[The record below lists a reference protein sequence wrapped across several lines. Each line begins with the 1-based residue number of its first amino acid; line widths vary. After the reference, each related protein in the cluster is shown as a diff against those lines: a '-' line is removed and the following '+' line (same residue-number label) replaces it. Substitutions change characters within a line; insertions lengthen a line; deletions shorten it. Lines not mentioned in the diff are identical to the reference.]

1 MSAFAISVFVS
12 RTMLSKSFR
21 MGENGDLEKAPG
33 GILLN
38 GTVETMTFQS
48 MNEFAAMLGKLSPN
62 TALGY
67 GLNAHALARV
77 VCQGNVQ
84 STRESE
90 LPVIAR
96 TREHFFYAA
105 APGIMMIDV
114 DAPKDGS
121 ATLTDDEV
129 LGLLYAACPELRHA
143 PHAITAS
150 ASSHIYEGNKE
161 LIGGRGIHVYWLV
174 TDARDIRRA
183 GGVLFKRLW
192 LAGQGRIELS
202 RAGTM
207 LVRGLIDA
215 SVWQPER
222 LDFAGGAYCE
232 PPLEQRRPAP
242 VVHCADGEPLDTHQA
257 LPDLSLVDEGEY
269 QKLVEQAKKCIQ
281 PQAEKARA
289 EWVETQVERK
299 LRGKGKTPESH
310 PDEAKAL
317 SEVYTQAAGHGI
329 LYGDFDLLCEDG
341 TTVSVREMLD
351 DPSKWH
357 GRRFADPLEPGYGN
371 DRRIARANLRTA
383 GRPYIYSHA
392 HGGQRFGLQR
402 ARHRIRIVAGD
413 RKQTVQ
419 KCLEVLRTERAL
431 YERGGE
437 IVSVSPNADILPM
450 DQDRLQLH
458 LDGVARFEKYDKRSE
473 SWGPTDCPNPISKGV
488 HVSRGHWALPN
499 IRAVVTAPT
508 LDPRTGRIIDQDG
521 YDASSEILVVCNEI
535 DDWPGVP
542 TDPTQ
547 DQVRDAF
554 NTLIHPFREFP
565 CCDPT
570 SWGVLIATVLT
581 SMIRAC
587 LPTAPGTLFT
597 SPVPGSGKTLL
608 AKCVAALAGR
618 GRSAMLP
625 SSSSEEEVR
634 KRLLAFGRVGHPV
647 MILDN
652 MSGEFESDA
661 LCAWLTAEEF
671 SDRVLGLSE
680 MVSIST
686 QCILLLTG
694 NNVQLR
700 GDLCRRVLTCAIDPA
715 MEEPWRRRF
724 PFDPAEYCR
733 ENKLKMIAAG
743 LTLLR
748 AATRKGARPK
758 DRTASFEL
766 WSDTVRATVLMIK
779 DTGLFDVGDPVN
791 SFSSAFALD
800 DEHAM
805 LERLLLVWSEAFNDA
820 PQTVAE
826 VIQHALAQVAENH
839 RELFDSLYA
848 VAGEQSGI
856 NARRFGKWLTKV
868 ERRERHGLRFE
879 RGKKRDGV
887 GTWRVISTNSA
898 GKVC

>member
-1 MSAFAISVFVS
+1 MSAFAVS
-12 RTMLSKSFR
+12 IFTSLGALSKSYR
-21 MGENGDLEKAPG
+21 LGEHGDLEKAPG

-77 VCQGNVQ
+77 VCQGSVQ
-84 STRESE
+84 STRGSE

-96 TREHFFYAA
+96 TREHFCYAA
-105 APGIMMIDV
+105 APGIMMLDV
-114 DAPKDGS
+114 DAPKDGT
-121 ATLTDDEV
+121 APLTDQEV
-129 LGLLYAACPELRHA
+129 LGLLYAACPELRDA
-143 PHAITAS
+143 PHIIIAS
-150 ASSHIYEGNKE
+150 ASSHIYHNGKE
-161 LIGGRGIHVYWLV
+161 LVGGRGAHVYMLV
-174 TDARDIRRA
+174 ADARDIPRA
-183 GGVLFKRLW
+183 GGVLFKKLW

-222 LDFAGGAYCE
+222 LDFAGGAHCE
-232 PPLEQRRPAP
+232 PPLEQHRPAP
-242 VVHCADGEPLDTHQA
+242 KVCQVDGVPLDTRQA
-257 LPDLSLVDEGEY
+257 LPNLSLVDESEY
-269 QKLVEQAKKCIQ
+269 QKLVEEAKRCVQ

-289 EWVETQVERK
+289 EWVETQVGRK
-299 LRGKGKTPESH
+299 LSSKGKTPESH

-317 SEVYTQAAGHGI
+317 NEVYAQAAGHGV

-341 TTVSVREMLD
+341 TTVSVGEVLD
-351 DPSKWH
+351 ASNKWH
-357 GRRFADPLEPGYGN
+357 GRRFADPLEPDYGN
-371 DRRIARANLRTA
+371 DRRIAWANLRAA

-392 HGGQRFGLQR
+392 HGGRRFSLQR
-402 ARHRIRIVAGD
+402 LRHEIRIVTGD
-413 RKQTVQ
+413 RKQIVQ
-419 KCLEVLRTERAL
+419 KCLEVLRIERAL

-437 IVSVSPNADILPM
+437 IASVSPNAEILPM

-458 LDGVARFEKYDKRSE
+458 LDGVARFEKYDKRNE
-473 SWGPTDCPNPISKGV
+473 WVPTDCPASLAKGV
-488 HVSRGHWALPN
+488 YVSRGHWGLPN

-521 YDASSEILVVCNEI
+521 YDASSEILVVCNEM
-535 DDWPGVP
+535 DAWPGVP
-542 TDPTQ
+542 TNPTE

-554 NTLIHPFREFP
+554 NALLHPFREFP

-581 SMIRAC
+581 AMIRAC

-608 AKCVAALAGR
+608 ARCIAALTGLGR
-618 GRSAMLP
+618 AAMLP
-625 SSSSEEEVR
+625 SSNSEEEVR
-634 KRLLAFGRVGHPV
+634 KRLLAFGRVGHPT

-652 MSGEFESDA
+652 ISGEFESDA
-661 LCAWLTAEEF
+661 LCAWLTTEEF

-680 MVSIST
+680 MVTIST
-686 QCILLLTG
+686 QCMLLLTG

-700 GDLCRRVLTCAIDPA
+700 GDICRRVLTCSIDPA
-715 MEEPWRRRF
+715 MEEPWRRSF
-724 PFDPAEYCR
+724 AFDPAEYCR

-748 AATRKGARPK
+748 AAIQKGERPS
-758 DRTASFEL
+758 DRTASFEI
-766 WSDTVRATVLMIK
+766 WSDAVRSAVLMIK
-779 DTGLFDVGDPVN
+779 EMGLFDVGDPVD
-791 SFSSAFALD
+791 SFSSSFALD
-800 DEHAM
+800 DEQAM
-805 LERLLLVWSEAFNDA
+805 LERLLLVWDEAFQDA
-820 PQTVAE
+820 PKTVAE
-826 VIQHALAQVAENH
+826 VAQHALAQGAEQR

-848 VAGEQSGI
+848 AAGEQSGI
-856 NARRFGKWLTKV
+856 NAKRFGKWLTKV

-887 GTWRVISTNSA
+887 CTWRVISTN
-898 GKVC
+898 GVGQVC